1 MIRTIYCALIFTVFT
16 IFYGIV
22 GMILSLTYRPWVTK
36 YAVKPWAKTNLWAG
50 GIKIDVKGL
59 ENLPKEPC
67 IIMFNHQSALD
78 ILAYMSILPIDWRA
92 IMKKEVGKIPFIGWV
107 SILSGHHL
115 VARDGSRSDT
125 KEVKKIV
132 EKIRLGPSV
141 VVAPEGT
148 RSDDG
153 KLLPF
158 QKGGFLIAVLARV
171 PVVTMVIAGGRKLL
185 PKSSRKAYPG
195 TMKIRILPPISVD
208 ELPKGREGR
217 EKLMHIVR
225 EQMEEVLAVEEATLP
240 DVEEKI

>member
-1 MIRTIYCALIFTVFT
+1 
-16 IFYGIV
+16 
-22 GMILSLTYRPWVTK
+22 MILSLTYRPFVVP
-36 YAVKPWAKTNLWAG
+36 YAVKPWAKTNLWAA
-50 GIKIDVKGL
+50 GIKLDVEGI

-92 IMKKEVGKIPFIGWV
+92 IMKKEVGNFPFIGWV
-107 SILSGHHL
+107 ARLSGHYL
-115 VARDGSRSDT
+115 VARDGSSSDT

-132 EKIRLGPSV
+132 GKIRSGPSV

-148 RSDDG
+148 RSKDG

-171 PVVTMVIAGGRKLL
+171 PVVTMVITGGAELL
-185 PKSSRKAYPG
+185 TKGSRHPNPG
-195 TMKIRILPPISVD
+195 TMKIKILPPISVD
-208 ELPKGREGR
+208 DLPKGREGR

-225 EQMEEVLAVEEATLP
+225 EQMEEVLAVEGY
-240 DVEEKI
+240 

>member
-1 MIRTIYCALIFTVFT
+1 MLRTLYCAIVFVVFT
-16 IFYGIV
+16 TFYGIF
-22 GMILSLTYRPWVTK
+22 GMILSLTYRPFVVP

-50 GIKIDVKGL
+50 GIHLDVEGL

-92 IMKKEVGKIPFIGWV
+92 IMKREVGQIPFIGWV
-107 SILSGHHL
+107 ARLSGHYL
-115 VARDGSRSDT
+115 VARDGSSSDT

-132 EKIRLGPSV
+132 GKVRSGPTV

-148 RSDDG
+148 RSKDG

-171 PVVTMVIAGGRKLL
+171 PVVPMVITGGIELL
-185 PKSSRKAYPG
+185 SKGSRHPNPG
-195 TMKIRILPPISVD
+195 TMKIKILPPISVD
-208 ELPKGREGR
+208 DLPKGREGR
-217 EKLMHIVR
+217 EELMRIVR
-225 EQMEEVLAVEEATLP
+225 EQMEEVLAVEGY
-240 DVEEKI
+240 

>member
-1 MIRTIYCALIFTVFT
+1 MLRTIYCVIIFAVFT
-16 IFYGIV
+16 TFYGII
-22 GMILSLTYRPWVTK
+22 GMILSLTYRPFVVP
-36 YAVKPWAKTNLWAG
+36 YAVKPWAKTNLWAA
-50 GIKIDVKGL
+50 GIKLDVEGI

-92 IMKKEVGKIPFIGWV
+92 IMKKEVGNFPFIGWV
-107 SILSGHHL
+107 ARLSGHYL
-115 VARDGSRSDT
+115 VARDGSSSDT

-132 EKIRLGPSV
+132 GKIRSGPSV

-148 RSDDG
+148 RSKDG

-171 PVVTMVIAGGRKLL
+171 PVVTMVITGGAELL
-185 PKSSRKAYPG
+185 TKGSRHPNPG
-195 TMKIRILPPISVD
+195 TMKIKILPPISVD
-208 ELPKGREGR
+208 DLPKGREGR

-225 EQMEEVLAVEEATLP
+225 EQMEEVLAVEGY
-240 DVEEKI
+240 